1 MADVC
6 ALSYCT
12 FSKCILSASWGGRV
26 RVHHD
31 VRPDKSKVLRQIDG
45 HSTDVT
51 CMSYS
56 AYLSLIATACTG
68 GGVRLWDYEDA
79 KMAGSCQAHTTEVTL
94 LSFLDEY
101 R

>member
-1 MADVC
+1 M
-6 ALSYCT
+6 
-12 FSKCILSASWGGRV
+12 

-56 AYLSLIATACTG
+56 ASLSLIATACTG

-79 KMAGSCQAHTTEVTL
+79 KMAGTCQAHTTEVTL